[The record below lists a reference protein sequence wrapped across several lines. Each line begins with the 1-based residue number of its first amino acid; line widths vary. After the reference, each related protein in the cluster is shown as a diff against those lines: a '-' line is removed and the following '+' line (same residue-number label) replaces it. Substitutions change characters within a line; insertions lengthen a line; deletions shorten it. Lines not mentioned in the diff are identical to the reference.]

1 MRAAAAVRLPLL
13 LGFGCLLVG
22 SLSCALLP
30 EVARREPGSAPRA
43 LYHQGEELLE
53 LDPDAAASR
62 FRTLIR
68 TYPHHPLAARAAL
81 LLARQE
87 DRAGDPDQAVRR
99 LRWLLREHPRSELA
113 DSARLLLAELYLE
126 RGIARSAERVASKLR
141 LESLEPWERV
151 RAYRLLAGLAAVR
164 GDGAGQLAW
173 LARIRAE
180 TAHPED
186 LAAVGAEIDRLVAGL
201 DDRELAA
208 AAERLAGR
216 VPEVGIRLELVR
228 RRLEAGDEEGARVHL
243 ERLRRLPLT
252 AKEADRLR
260 ALEAGGGTPGAGA
273 LAGDGS
279 GDRLRQLAGLRGRAP
294 PTAAGVRGTL
304 GVVLPLTGAFASFGE
319 EALRGILLAT
329 GLVGGTGQSGVR
341 LLVRDSEGDPERAA
355 AAVRELGQREEVVA
369 IVGPLLGDESEAAA
383 AVADELGVPLLSLT
397 ARERVAALSPFA
409 FRFGLTPRSEIAVLT
424 DYAVRELGLSRF
436 AILHP
441 ADDYGEVMQ
450 ELFAEA
456 VSALGGEVVDVVSYD
471 PEATDF
477 RDAIRRLAGYEDLGP
492 GAREALARRDEM
504 LQRAKR
510 LPEVEAKA
518 LREEAWAMTGPNGES
533 LPPIVDFEALFVPDV
548 SEKLALLAPQLA
560 FFEITGIR
568 ILAPSGAYAADL
580 LRIAGRHVEGA
591 VFTEVFH
598 PEAPDPFV
606 AEFVARYRDS
616 FGEDPRGLAA
626 QAFDVANLTLV
637 QLLQAGPERQRL
649 RDAILAMDPYP
660 GVSGVTAMRT
670 DGNAEKRPYL
680 LGVRRGEV
688 VLLD

>member
-1 MRAAAAVRLPLL
+1 MRAAGTARLPLL
-13 LGFGCLLVG
+13 LGLGCLLVG
-22 SLSCALLP
+22 GLSCALVP
-30 EVARREPGSAPRA
+30 ELARREPGSAPRA
-43 LYHQGEELLE
+43 LYQQGEELLD

-87 DRAGDPDQAVRR
+87 DRAGDPDQAMRR
-99 LRWLLREHPRSELA
+99 LQWLLREHPRSELA

-126 RGIARSAERVASKLR
+126 RGLTRSAERVASKLR
-141 LESLEPWERV
+141 LESLEPFERV
-151 RAYRLLAGLAAVR
+151 HAYRLYAELAAAR

-173 LARIRAE
+173 LARIRSE

-186 LAAVGAEIDRLVAGL
+186 VASVDAEIDRLVREL

-216 VPEVGIRLELVR
+216 VPEARIRLELVR
-228 RRLEAGDEEGARVHL
+228 RSLEAGDEQGARAHL
-243 ERLRRLPLT
+243 DRLRRLPLT
-252 AKEADRLR
+252 AAEAARLR
-260 ALEAGGGTPGAGA
+260 ALEAGAFGPEEGAAGSTGA
-273 LAGDGS
+273 
-279 GDRLRQLAGLRGRAP
+279 GDRLRELGALRGRAP
-294 PTAAGVRGTL
+294 PSPAGARGTL
-304 GVVLPLTGAFASFGE
+304 GVVLPLSGPFASFGE

-329 GLVGGTGQSGVR
+329 GLVGGGEESGLR

-355 AAVRELGQREEVVA
+355 DFVRELGGREEVVA

-383 AVADELGVPLLSLT
+383 AVAEEVEVPLLSLT
-397 ARERVAALSPFA
+397 ARERVAALGTWS
-409 FRFGLTPRSEIAVLT
+409 FRLGLTPRSEVAVLA
-424 DYAVRELGLSRF
+424 DYATRELGLSRF
-436 AILHP
+436 AVLHP

-450 ELFAEA
+450 GLFAEA
-456 VSALGGEVVDVVSYD
+456 VTGLGGEVVHVVSYD

-477 RDAIRRLAGYEDLGP
+477 REAIRSLAGYDDLGP
-492 GAREALARRDEM
+492 GAREALAKREEM

-510 LPEVEAKA
+510 LPEAEATA
-518 LREEAWAMTGPNGES
+518 LREEARAMTGPEGEP

-548 SEKLALLAPQLA
+548 SEKIALLAPQLA
-560 FFEITGIR
+560 FFEVTGIR
-568 ILAPSGAYAADL
+568 LLAPSGAWDADL

-591 VFTEVFH
+591 VFTEVFF
-598 PEAPDPFV
+598 PDAPDPFV
-606 AEFVARYRDS
+606 EEFVARYRDS
-616 FGEDPRGLAA
+616 FGEDPGGLSA
-626 QAFDVANLTLV
+626 QAFDAANLTLV
-637 QLLQAGPERQRL
+637 QLLRAGPDRQRL

-660 GVSGVTAMRT
+660 GVSGVTAMRP
-670 DGNAEKRPYL
+670 DGNAEKRPHL